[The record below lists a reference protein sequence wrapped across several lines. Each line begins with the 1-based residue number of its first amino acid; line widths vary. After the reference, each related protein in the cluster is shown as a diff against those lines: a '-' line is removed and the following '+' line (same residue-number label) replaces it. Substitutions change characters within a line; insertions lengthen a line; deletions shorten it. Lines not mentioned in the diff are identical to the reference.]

1 MKEFYIGRLKDG
13 WSLSAIDDTDFFYY
27 LDLIAY
33 EAIKKDDACMI
44 DEIF

>member
-13 WSLSAIDDTDFFYY
+13 WSLSEIDDADFFYY
-27 LDLIAY
+27 LDLVAY
-33 EAIKKDDACMI
+33 EANQKDDACTI